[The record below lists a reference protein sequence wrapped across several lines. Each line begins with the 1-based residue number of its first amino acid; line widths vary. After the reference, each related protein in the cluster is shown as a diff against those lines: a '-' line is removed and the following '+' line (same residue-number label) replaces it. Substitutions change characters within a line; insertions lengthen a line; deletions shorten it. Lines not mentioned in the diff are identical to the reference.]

1 MDLSLWGKVA
11 GEYLE
16 LSPLCWR
23 ASGKQKI
30 SKKNK
35 QTRLYCHVLI
45 NSYLNFSE
53 QSHNKGSV
61 THCVFPDSLHA
72 VSWHGRRGEQT
83 HSHDSIV
90 VEGDV
95 QSTVDI
101 EAGGEDLGAVA
112 SHAARSPLPW
122 RRCRTGATPED
133 VSVNAVL
140 VVREVG
146 L

>member
-1 MDLSLWGKVA
+1 MQERPWNCLLCA
-11 GEYLE
+11 GGLLANRKYL
-16 LSPLCWR
+16 
-23 ASGKQKI
+23 
-30 SKKNK
+30 KNK
-35 QTRLYCHVLI
+35 QKRLYCHVLI